1 MKKIIIE
8 DLEDLAILEEPKEQE
23 EAEIVESDEENV
35 EITKPIKKPRSVK
48 QIEAFKQILI
58 LRDEKRKT
66 RSDDKKIKELEEK
79 QILEAKIIKK
89 AITLKKKQIKKQ
101 IALDEISDD
110 DEDIEILKQKIAKS
124 NLKKVMKTTKQY
136 IGVSQLLA
144 LSLFSLPFSS

>member
-8 DLEDLAILEEPKEQE
+8 ELEDLAILEESKEQE
-23 EAEIVESDEENV
+23 QEPEILESDEENV
-35 EITKPIKKPRSVK
+35 EITKPIKKPRSAK
-48 QIEAFKQILI
+48 QIEAFKQILL

-66 RSDDKKIKELEEK
+66 RADDKKIKALEEK

-110 DEDIEILKQKIAKS
+110 DEDIEIIKQKIVKS
-124 NLKKVMKTTKQY
+124 NLK
-136 IGVSQLLA
+136 
-144 LSLFSLPFSS
+144 

>member
-23 EAEIVESDEENV
+23 PELVESDEENV
-35 EITKPIKKPRSVK
+35 EITKPIKKPRSAK

-66 RSDDKKIKELEEK
+66 RADDKKIKELEEK
-79 QILEAKIIKK
+79 KILEAKIIKK

-110 DEDIEILKQKIAKS
+110 DEDIEIIKQKIVKS
-124 NLKKVMKTTKQY
+124 NLKKVMKTAIEPVIEKPRYT
-136 IGVSQLLA
+136 VSFL
-144 LSLFSLPFSS
+144 

>member
-66 RSDDKKIKELEEK
+66 RADDKKIKELEEK
-79 QILEAKIIKK
+79 KILEAKIIKK

-110 DEDIEILKQKIAKS
+110 DEDIEIIKQKIVKS
-124 NLKKVMKTTKQY
+124 NLKKVMKTAIEPVIEKPRYT
-136 IGVSQLLA
+136 VSFL
-144 LSLFSLPFSS
+144 

>member
-23 EAEIVESDEENV
+23 PELVESDEENV
-35 EITKPIKKPRSVK
+35 EITKPIKKPRSAK

-66 RSDDKKIKELEEK
+66 RADDKKIKELEEK

-110 DEDIEILKQKIAKS
+110 DEDIEIIKQKIVKS
-124 NLKKVMKTTKQY
+124 NLKKVMKTAIEPVIEKPRYT
-136 IGVSQLLA
+136 VSFL
-144 LSLFSLPFSS
+144 

>member
-1 MKKIIIE
+1 MKKIILE

-35 EITKPIKKPRSVK
+35 EITKPIKKPRSAK

-66 RSDDKKIKELEEK
+66 RADDKKIKELEEK

-110 DEDIEILKQKIAKS
+110 DEDIEIIKQKIAKS
-124 NLKKVMKTTKQY
+124 NLKKVMKTTIAPVIETPRY
-136 IGVSQLLA
+136 TVSFL
-144 LSLFSLPFSS
+144 

>member
-23 EAEIVESDEENV
+23 PELVESDEENV
-35 EITKPIKKPRSVK
+35 EITKPIKKPRSAK

-66 RSDDKKIKELEEK
+66 RADDKKIKELEEK
-79 QILEAKIIKK
+79 KILEAKIIKK

-110 DEDIEILKQKIAKS
+110 DEDIEIIKQKIAKS
-124 NLKKVMKTTKQY
+124 NLKKVMKTTIEPVIEKPRY
-136 IGVSQLLA
+136 TVSFL
-144 LSLFSLPFSS
+144 

>member
-66 RSDDKKIKELEEK
+66 RADDKKIKELEEK

-124 NLKKVMKTTKQY
+124 NLKKVMKTTIEPVIEKPRY
-136 IGVSQLLA
+136 TVSFL
-144 LSLFSLPFSS
+144 